1 MTRAENVRIL
11 LADDHQLLRA
21 GLRALFQ
28 AVPGFDVVAEASDG
42 REAVRLVEAVDP
54 DVALVDLAMP
64 DLNGFDATLRI
75 VERHPRTKVVILSMD
90 ATKDTVLAALRAGA
104 VGYLVKTADPAELE
118 LAVKAAVR
126 GETFLSSAISQHVVE
141 SVLQGVEA
149 TPLERLSPRHR
160 EVLQLIAE
168 GHTTKS
174 IAAKL
179 GVTVKTAET
188 YRRDLMA
195 ALDVHDI
202 AGLTRYAIRT
212 GLVSAAR

>member
-1 MTRAENVRIL
+1 MTRAVRIL
-11 LADDHQLLRA
+11 LADDHQLIRA

-28 AVPGFDVVAEASDG
+28 ATSGFDVVAEASHG
-42 REAVRLVEAVDP
+42 REAVRLVEALDP
-54 DVALVDLAMP
+54 DVALMDLMMP
-64 DLNGFDATLRI
+64 DLNGFDATIRI
-75 VERHPRTKVVILSMD
+75 VDRNPRTKVVILSMD
-90 ATKDTVLAALRAGA
+90 ETKDTVLAALRAGA

-141 SVLQGVEA
+141 SVLKGAEA
-149 TPLERLSPRHR
+149 TPLERLSPRLR

-168 GHTTKS
+168 GHTTKA

-195 ALDVHDI
+195 ALDLHDI
-202 AGLTRYAIRT
+202 AGLTRYAIRM
-212 GLVSAAR
+212 GLVSATR